1 MRESHPWLI
10 GCHPNCCGAKVE
22 AFYFSFPG
30 NDVFASESDHLN
42 VDILSTTQRSLCR
55 CPPPHISTRLY
66 MHTAQLCTLYILD
79 VLFHCKIVQKAHC
92 SAYFSP
98 SPLLFFFRLA
108 MECMIRGLRGPTM
121 WNIMT
126 ELLPGMAPFS
136 LNLILAVLKI
146 VCIPGRTDRPLFSQS
161 LLRPGC

>member
-1 MRESHPWLI
+1 MPPQVLRWQKLRP
-10 GCHPNCCGAKVE
+10 
-22 AFYFSFPG
+22 FYFSFPG
-30 NDVFASESDHLN
+30 DDVLASESDHLN
-42 VDILSTTQRSLCR
+42 VDILPTTQRSLCR
-55 CPPPHISTRLY
+55 CPPIYPLVLY
-66 MHTAQLCTLYILD
+66 MHTAQLCTLYISD

-98 SPLLFFFRLA
+98 SPLLFFFFFHLA
-108 MECMIRGLRGPTM
+108 VECMIRGLRGPTM

-146 VCIPGRTDRPLFSQS
+146 VCIPGRTDGPLFSES